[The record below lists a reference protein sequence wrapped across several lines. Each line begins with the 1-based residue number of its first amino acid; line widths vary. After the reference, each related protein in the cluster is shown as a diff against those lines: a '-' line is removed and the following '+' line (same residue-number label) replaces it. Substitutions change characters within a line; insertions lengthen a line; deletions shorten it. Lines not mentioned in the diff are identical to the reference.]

1 MRTWALPTLRPIV
14 GYLTC
19 YDSVENG
26 VIIHRPDLYDVH
38 CLTLETEGM
47 KGAAFY
53 YPAKTHATRM

>member
-14 GYLTC
+14 RYLTC

-26 VIIHRPDLYDVH
+26 VFIKRPDLYDVH
-38 CLTLETEGM
+38 CFILETEGM

-53 YPAKTHATRM
+53 YPAKFHATRM